1 MTRTYITHFT
11 LLPLITIFSAASR
24 AWFVG
29 TVVGH
34 RYGWLKNASP
44 EASAARWVPD
54 LRAGWQYR
62 PLVRTTAD
70 SIGQNTW
77 LNDDQTI
84 RMEPLK
90 GPQIK
95 LTKSI
100 FSTCVFFRRGQR
112 WWGHQRDTTVNKI
125 LNRSKNYFCKTQR
138 YETPIKVFLY
148 AIQLNTRLSSS
159 FASLFPHFSPFLS
172 LLNCLLAQAALNQ
185 LSAASSVVRFP
196 DPLDDGRFSKS
207 GGDPVYA

>member
-1 MTRTYITHFT
+1 MAANQPDVLGVYRMVDSYDNRPVYKQDGGENYIYY
-11 LLPLITIFSAASR
+11 SAASR

-90 GPQIK
+90 DVDSVGGVI
-95 LTKSI
+95 
-100 FSTCVFFRRGQR
+100 R
-112 WWGHQRDTTVNKI
+112 
-125 LNRSKNYFCKTQR
+125 
-138 YETPIKVFLY
+138 E
-148 AIQLNTRLSSS
+148 IQ
-159 FASLFPHFSPFLS
+159 
-172 LLNCLLAQAALNQ
+172 Q
-185 LSAASSVVRFP
+185 
-196 DPLDDGRFSKS
+196 
-207 GGDPVYA
+207 

>member
-1 MTRTYITHFT
+1 MGERTTFITGAYNMIHT
-11 LLPLITIFSAASR
+11 QLPITTILSAASR

-95 LTKSI
+95 LK
-100 FSTCVFFRRGQR
+100 
-112 WWGHQRDTTVNKI
+112 K
-125 LNRSKNYFCKTQR
+125 L
-138 YETPIKVFLY
+138 
-148 AIQLNTRLSSS
+148 
-159 FASLFPHFSPFLS
+159 
-172 LLNCLLAQAALNQ
+172 
-185 LSAASSVVRFP
+185 
-196 DPLDDGRFSKS
+196 
-207 GGDPVYA
+207 

>member
-1 MTRTYITHFT
+1 MGARTTSITGAYNMIHT
-11 LLPLITIFSAASR
+11 QLPITTILSAASR

-95 LTKSI
+95 LYEI
-100 FSTCVFFRRGQR
+100 ICFQLVFFSDVDSVGGVIR
-112 WWGHQRDTTVNKI
+112 
-125 LNRSKNYFCKTQR
+125 
-138 YETPIKVFLY
+138 E
-148 AIQLNTRLSSS
+148 IQ
-159 FASLFPHFSPFLS
+159 
-172 LLNCLLAQAALNQ
+172 Q
-185 LSAASSVVRFP
+185 
-196 DPLDDGRFSKS
+196 
-207 GGDPVYA
+207 

>member
-1 MTRTYITHFT
+1 MIHSQFS
-11 LLPLITIFSAASR
+11 ITIIISAASR

-70 SIGQNTW
+70 SIGQNSW

-100 FSTCVFFRRGQR
+100 LQLLFFFRRGQR

-125 LNRSKNYFCKTQR
+125 LNHSKNYFCKTQR
-138 YETPIKVFLY
+138 YKTSIKVFY
-148 AIQLNTRLSSS
+148 MQ
-159 FASLFPHFSPFLS
+159 FSLIL
-172 LLNCLLAQAALNQ
+172 
-185 LSAASSVVRFP
+185 
-196 DPLDDGRFSKS
+196 G
-207 GGDPVYA
+207 

>member
-1 MTRTYITHFT
+1 MANAIKNFHFDYLNPSLT
-11 LLPLITIFSAASR
+11 TILSAASR

-95 LTKSI
+95 LYEI
-100 FSTCVFFRRGQR
+100 ICFQLVFFSDVDSVGGVIR
-112 WWGHQRDTTVNKI
+112 
-125 LNRSKNYFCKTQR
+125 
-138 YETPIKVFLY
+138 E
-148 AIQLNTRLSSS
+148 IQ
-159 FASLFPHFSPFLS
+159 
-172 LLNCLLAQAALNQ
+172 Q
-185 LSAASSVVRFP
+185 
-196 DPLDDGRFSKS
+196 
-207 GGDPVYA
+207 

>member
-1 MTRTYITHFT
+1 MAANQPDVLGVYRMVDSFDNRPVYKQDGGENYIYYRCLDWIHR
-11 LLPLITIFSAASR
+11 PISQKKTIGTISTFPSAASR

-77 LNDDQTI
+77 LTNDQTI
-84 RMEPLK
+84 RMEPL
-90 GPQIK
+90 
-95 LTKSI
+95 
-100 FSTCVFFRRGQR
+100 RGR
-112 WWGHQRDTTVNKI
+112 
-125 LNRSKNYFCKTQR
+125 
-138 YETPIKVFLY
+138 
-148 AIQLNTRLSSS
+148 
-159 FASLFPHFSPFLS
+159 
-172 LLNCLLAQAALNQ
+172 
-185 LSAASSVVRFP
+185 
-196 DPLDDGRFSKS
+196 
-207 GGDPVYA
+207 

>member
-1 MTRTYITHFT
+1 MIHSQFSTT
-11 LLPLITIFSAASR
+11 TIFSAASR

-90 GPQIK
+90 GPRIK
-95 LTKSI
+95 QRKSI
-100 FSTCVFFRRGQR
+100 LSTCVFSDVDSVGGVIR
-112 WWGHQRDTTVNKI
+112 
-125 LNRSKNYFCKTQR
+125 
-138 YETPIKVFLY
+138 E
-148 AIQLNTRLSSS
+148 IQ
-159 FASLFPHFSPFLS
+159 
-172 LLNCLLAQAALNQ
+172 Q
-185 LSAASSVVRFP
+185 
-196 DPLDDGRFSKS
+196 
-207 GGDPVYA
+207 

>member
-1 MTRTYITHFT
+1 METKFVTKMDHKAASLQKQIADLGLKLHDSINRSKEDLQSIRGYTVVLKSEGIVKKYQPDVLGVYRMVDSYDNRPVYKQDGGENYIYY
-11 LLPLITIFSAASR
+11 SAASR

-95 LTKSI
+95 LYEI
-100 FSTCVFFRRGQR
+100 ICFQLVFF
-112 WWGHQRDTTVNKI
+112 
-125 LNRSKNYFCKTQR
+125 
-138 YETPIKVFLY
+138 
-148 AIQLNTRLSSS
+148 
-159 FASLFPHFSPFLS
+159 
-172 LLNCLLAQAALNQ
+172 
-185 LSAASSVVRFP
+185 
-196 DPLDDGRFSKS
+196 
-207 GGDPVYA
+207 